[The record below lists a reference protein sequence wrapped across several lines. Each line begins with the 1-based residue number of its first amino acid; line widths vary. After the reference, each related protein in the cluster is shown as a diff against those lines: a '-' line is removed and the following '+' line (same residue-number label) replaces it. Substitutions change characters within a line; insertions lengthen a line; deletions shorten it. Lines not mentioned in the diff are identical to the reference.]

1 MMSSIKIN
9 RDTLNKLNH
18 DSLEIRLRT
27 LEQLSSKLNRALAHN
42 GTIEFKPGELCK
54 QLIRWFG
61 LFPIQQPLNV
71 LNLLKSVLK
80 SPAYGSIAI
89 DKIGSER
96 FIKEL
101 RKIQTLFDG
110 HSEEFK
116 TINEMK
122 EFLKKRTLTKENTG
136 INKHSVNLED
146 LIESADNMKINVKVE
161 SDNLNDYEL
170 AWSYPSPSDYTSMK
184 FVSDI
189 LINKFATT
197 LEIENAVQH
206 LELTMIDYPA
216 EYLLQAPHIFQNLL
230 HIYDKRKCENQDIS
244 MDVVASALLQFLNIF
259 EKRIKMRRKSTA
271 YSEKNKM
278 LKNSQ
283 TPCQLKYEIA
293 LAELLEA
300 SVFHLESQSSHGN
313 VSPFVWEVIFMIL
326 NLIQKIDRIVEIL
339 FLCKV
344 ATIVANLSVKY
355 AETDHCARL
364 RLHQMLLMFMLQ
376 DVVRVTTVRNPLKG
390 MEVIEPILRD
400 YTMKCFYGT
409 RHELTEALVLKDDKS
424 MKEKYQILKLYERSF
439 KTSIQMLINRSEM
452 SGSDIIKEGQHVY
465 QVLDMLQSKQLID
478 VLFGAVVQ
486 DIHFYRA
493 NDKLKEQ
500 AIDLLLKLLNLTF
513 MPLKLHVYDKLS
525 GAFKRHVGCL
535 MTGERYVMECSN
547 AELLKAHIIGVPLS
561 TELLFQLVN
570 DSFESSC
577 DRIRNNCSQIL
588 ELLLQSQTLFGSNWW
603 NLLSIVVPLLP
614 LLSCCTL
621 SEKMMDLLLK
631 LYDPDLRQLPYVSV
645 LQGNLGFLFH
655 SNAGRRSEA
664 LTRLIYSLNCLKDA
678 EKYAPNLIEI
688 SDTLPNDIC
697 LQSTPREFRNIFSN
711 RLPVRSDVMTSLNN
725 LLELL
730 DSPDVE
736 PLIRKTTLMQI
747 NVLCCN
753 WRITAELCSVGA
765 CYLILKAL
773 ENALHQSSSLD
784 YPDAAVPA
792 ISILNK
798 IMLYDSSVRCE
809 LAETPNIYVLLLRA
823 LMLFHHDIQVRQDAT
838 MCLFQLLFS
847 TQLICTEN
855 GIEGPLILGNIQIPV
870 DIKLCSALSNK
881 IHQEPEKLSTMFATA
896 LEETQYWRMVV
907 ASTCFKGLSNVNQ
920 KSLSF
925 LSHLD
930 IRHDLKLTSQD
941 VRFIRATQPG
951 VSLHRLIKAASNA
964 TDHRSLIQAF
974 HLLKQQLMVPT
985 IKDTFL
991 VSDEFCQELNGILR
1005 RYLQMPPGN
1014 NNDLELYEH
1023 LLDITI
1029 ISLKI
1034 PLLLV
1039 ALEIFKILFKDP
1051 RHALVTLITQR
1062 EEIPLRIYNKI
1073 TILLR
1078 LLVIKHKN
1086 DFEKHFN
1093 GSECSTLYSNLLDLF
1108 IERCLQFFEIRD
1120 LQRVRCLLSLMVALS
1135 SCQLDMPDQLLFFYC
1150 RRFAQLSL
1158 ALKSFTQTG
1167 AQWHRD
1173 CFLAILQLSNQMQR
1187 PTENFRLTAGFVK
1200 YLSGLCGHNDVE
1212 VRTLSWCILNVT
1224 AKTKAIQCLETE
1236 NKSSDVSG
1244 PELLVNELSYLP
1256 GGFVACCLST
1266 LLDGEEAICV
1276 RQMAGQL
1283 LAILI
1288 RSQGQVEE
1296 IEKLVERH
1304 NFIRFATES
1313 LTTSA
1318 CILEKE
1324 FSINFDISTTNVAT
1338 CELISC
1344 YSLVCIELSLRSP
1357 DFLKELCT
1365 KSLLF
1370 KLYEILKLP
1379 PPISKNLG
1387 YINMVGH
1394 ICCLYTMCYSNNFV
1408 FLQRT
1413 VCRDAVWLKC
1423 YCEILFEIV
1432 VTSDQTYSVINML
1445 QLFLVLC
1452 KDSIALEQLLVK
1464 LQNYSTDIVKLL
1476 HDALSVKKLN
1486 TRLQVV
1492 SLAVLS
1498 FLLIKSQPEIDND
1511 LSNHI
1516 LTLLESKSVS
1526 IKTIKCNGNFESEN
1540 KENNEYLGKKKPDK
1554 DKHENVTK
1562 KEIHEQISIK
1572 GKTDHICNKATKS
1585 SITEHICILLI
1596 RLFTH
1601 LYPIKVCKFSAPP
1614 NANQQHVTETLSLL
1628 LKQSQIA
1635 QETAQNLKLQDK
1647 IVKILKNFLDEFAT
1661 TSCTAYVKRYGEN
1674 KKIAV
1679 IKNLQLLLK
1688 LLLTWYSSPA
1698 MMITDNALA
1707 VEYSKILIQIWPW
1720 LAHSND
1726 LKLTVLQ
1733 VCSFLSERSLVV
1745 CKQFSTLNNGQFP
1758 HSVLQLVAK
1767 MMTADT
1773 LKIKANSTGCS
1784 QLISAGLR
1792 VLMNCSSCIEGRT
1805 ALNKIHA
1812 LDIFDSLHPFNPKAP
1827 QLKLEIVLAWLQF
1840 WELFSRYDEGAS
1852 SHHLNA
1858 LCSVVNKSTPCC
1870 ARRLISLRILRNMAF
1885 LSSNRSPLITSTDFI
1900 FTVNEIVSQPITNSV
1915 EEQFVVCVA
1924 LWKLISGGVKFV
1936 AIIRGTKLTKH
1947 LRLLKEN
1954 LTSTEDENDR
1964 NIEFSNDL
1972 LNVLNIIFKIFNN

>member
-1 MMSSIKIN
+1 MSSIKIN

-18 DSLEIRLRT
+18 DSIEIRLRT

-61 LFPIQQPLNV
+61 FMPIQQPLRV
-71 LNLLKSVLK
+71 LNLLESVLK

-96 FIKEL
+96 LIKEL
-101 RKIQTLFDG
+101 RKIQSLFDS

-116 TINEMK
+116 IINKIK
-122 EFLKKRTLTKENTG
+122 EFLKNRTLTEEKTA
-136 INKHSVNLED
+136 INKHSENLED
-146 LIESADNMKINVKVE
+146 LIECANNMKIIGKVE

-170 AWSYPSPSDYTSMK
+170 AWSHPSPSDYTSMK
-184 FVSDI
+184 FLSDI

-197 LEIENAVQH
+197 VEIENAIQH
-206 LELTMIDYPA
+206 LEITMIDYPA

-230 HIYDKRKCENQDIS
+230 HIYDKRKCENQDIL
-244 MDVVASALLQFLNIF
+244 MDVVASALLQFLFIF
-259 EKRIKMRRKSTA
+259 EKRIEMLRKSTA
-271 YSEKNKM
+271 YSEKNKL
-278 LKNSQ
+278 LKSSQ

-293 LAELLEA
+293 LAGLLDA
-300 SVFHLESQSSHGN
+300 SVFHLESQSSQGN
-313 VSPFVWEVIFMIL
+313 VSPFVWEVIFMVL
-326 NLIQKIDRIVEIL
+326 QLIQKVDRKVEIL
-339 FLCKV
+339 FLYKV
-344 ATIVANLSVKY
+344 ATIVANLSIKF
-355 AETDHCARL
+355 AETEHCARL
-364 RLHQMLLMFMLQ
+364 RLHQMLLIFTLQ
-376 DVVRVTTVRNPLKG
+376 DVARVTTVRNSLTG
-390 MEVIEPILRD
+390 IELIEPILRD

-409 RHELTEALVLKDDKS
+409 RHELTETLVLKDDKS
-424 MKEKYQILKLYERSF
+424 MKERYQILKLYERSF
-439 KTSIQMLINRSEM
+439 ETSIQMLINRSDR
-452 SGSDIIKEGQHVY
+452 SSSDIIKEGKCVY
-465 QVLDMLQSKQLID
+465 KVLDMLQSKQLID

-493 NDKLKEQ
+493 NDQLKAQ

-513 MPLKLHVYDKLS
+513 MPLKIYVYDKLS
-525 GAFKRHVGCL
+525 GTFKRHVGCL

-561 TELLFQLVN
+561 TELLVQLVH

-577 DRIRNNCSQIL
+577 DRIRNNCCQIL

-603 NLLSIVVPLLP
+603 NLLPIVVPLLP

-631 LYDPDLRQLPYVSV
+631 LYDPDLRQLPYISV

-655 SNAGRRSEA
+655 SNVDRRSEA

-678 EKYAPNLIEI
+678 ENYAPNLMEI

-697 LQSTPREFRNIFSN
+697 LQNTPREYRNIFSD
-711 RLPVRSDVMTSLNN
+711 RLPVRCDVMTSLSN

-798 IMLYDSSVRCE
+798 IMLYDSSIRCE
-809 LAETPNIYVLLLRA
+809 LAETPNIYVLLIRA

-855 GIEGPLILGNIQIPV
+855 GIEGPLILGNIRIPV
-870 DIKLCSALSNK
+870 DVKLCSALTNK
-881 IHQEPEKLSTMFATA
+881 IHQEPEKLSTMFSTA

-907 ASTCFKGLSNVNQ
+907 ASTCCRGLANVTQ

-925 LSHLD
+925 ISQLD
-930 IRHDLKLTSQD
+930 IRHDLKLTNQD
-941 VRFIRATQPG
+941 IRFVRATQPG
-951 VSLHRLIKAASNA
+951 VSLHRLIKAALNA

-974 HLLKQQLMVPT
+974 LLLKQQLVVPT

-991 VSDEFCQELNGILR
+991 VSDKFCEELNIILK
-1005 RYLQMPPGN
+1005 RYLQMPPGS

-1023 LLDITI
+1023 LLDVTI

-1073 TILLR
+1073 TIVLR
-1078 LLVIKHKN
+1078 LLVIEHKHV
-1086 DFEKHFN
+1086 FEKHFN
-1093 GSECSTLYSNLLDLF
+1093 GSECSTLYSNFLDLF
-1108 IERCLQFFEIRD
+1108 IERCLQLFEIRD

-1212 VRTLSWCILNVT
+1212 VRTLSWSILNVT
-1224 AKTKAIQCLETE
+1224 AKTKAIKCSGTE
-1236 NKSSDVSG
+1236 HKSSDVSG
-1244 PELLVNELSYLP
+1244 PEMLVNELSYLP

-1266 LLDGEEAICV
+1266 LWDAEEAICV

-1296 IEKLVERH
+1296 IEKLVEQH

-1313 LTTSA
+1313 LTMSA
-1318 CILEKE
+1318 CILEKD
-1324 FSINFDISTTNVAT
+1324 FPMNFDISTTNVTT

-1365 KSLLF
+1365 KSLMF
-1370 KLYEILKLP
+1370 KLYEMLKLP
-1379 PPISKNLG
+1379 PPITKHLG
-1387 YINMVGH
+1387 YLNMVGH
-1394 ICCLYTMCYSNNFV
+1394 ICCLYTMCYPNNFV

-1413 VCRDAVWLKC
+1413 ICRDAIWLKC

-1432 VTSDQTYSVINML
+1432 ATSDETYSVINML
-1445 QLFLVLC
+1445 QLLLVLC
-1452 KDSIALEQLLVK
+1452 KDSTALEQLLVK
-1464 LQNYSTDIVKLL
+1464 LQNYSTNIVKLL

-1486 TRLQVV
+1486 TRLQGV

-1498 FLLIKSQPEIDND
+1498 LILIKSQHEIDKD
-1511 LSNHI
+1511 LSNNI
-1516 LTLLESKSVS
+1516 LTLLESESVS
-1526 IKTIKCNGNFESEN
+1526 IKSMECNGNFESEN
-1540 KENNEYLGKKKPDK
+1540 KENNENFGKETPNK
-1554 DKHENVTK
+1554 DKHENVTNQ
-1562 KEIHEQISIK
+1562 EINEKVSVSIK
-1572 GKTDHICNKATKS
+1572 EATKS
-1585 SITEHICILLI
+1585 SITEHMCILLI

-1614 NANQQHVTETLSLL
+1614 NTNQQHVTETLSLL
-1628 LKQSQIA
+1628 LKQSPIA

-1661 TSCTAYVKRYGEN
+1661 TSCTAYVKRNGEN
-1674 KKIAV
+1674 KKLAV

-1688 LLLTWYSSPA
+1688 LLLSWYSSPA
-1698 MMITDNALA
+1698 MMITDNVLA

-1720 LAHSND
+1720 LAHSNH

-1773 LKIKANSTGCS
+1773 LKIKANSTDCS

-1792 VLMNCSSCIEGRT
+1792 VLMNCSSCVEGRT

-1840 WELFSRYDEGAS
+1840 WELFSRYDEGAP

-1858 LCSVVNKSTPCC
+1858 LCSVVNKSTPGSV
-1870 ARRLISLRILRNMAF
+1870 RRLISLRILRNMAF
-1885 LSSNRSPLITSTDFI
+1885 LSSNRSTLITSTDFI
-1900 FTVNEIVSQPITNSV
+1900 FTVNEIVSQPIKNSV

-1924 LWKLISGGVKFV
+1924 LWKLISGGAKFV
-1936 AIIRGTKLTKH
+1936 AMIRGTKLAKH

-1954 LTSTEDENDR
+1954 LTCTEDENDK
-1964 NIEFSNDL
+1964 NIEYSNDL